1 MVAGHPS
8 GRPDRVPQLRYGHAS
23 TVGGRQRRSV
33 APVTT
38 AVAVE
43 PRQERARRP
52 LELAALGVAAVP
64 GMRPVSV
71 VATRPTR
78 DGVDTAVV
86 RDDTARHWVVTAPRP
101 GVAGAELEAECA
113 VLDVLADRTPFAVPR
128 PQGHAPLPGGGRAI
142 VYPALRGEPLSLTV
156 LGQDQELA
164 GSVARA
170 MAAVHSVDV
179 DRFLEVGVPAYE
191 GESLRRRCLATLDR
205 GAETGAVPPSLLGR
219 WEARIEDVSRWR
231 FLPCPVHGELL
242 ADRVLV
248 EDRRVSAVVDWAGA
262 RVSDPAEDLAWLAV
276 GADPEV
282 FAVVVAEYAA
292 ARGGGLDP
300 HLVDRAVLHGEMA
313 LVTWLL
319 HGTRTGDEDIV
330 SGAGGMLRRLAL
342 WHDEHGDGPTPEPP
356 AHSVVTD
363 AGSGHGSTDRT
374 PVGPHD
380 ASGSSV
386 VIVLPD
392 EPALE
397 RSPVPDEAPAGGS
410 PTGSEPA
417 TDPTAKPATKPATD
431 IADDVWGGWDDW
443 DEEPAAGSAS

>member
-1 MVAGHPS
+1 VA
-8 GRPDRVPQLRYGHAS
+8 D
-23 TVGGRQRRSV
+23 
-33 APVTT
+33 VTT

-43 PRQERARRP
+43 PRQGRARRP

-71 VATRPTR
+71 VAIRPTR
-78 DGVDTAVV
+78 DGVDTAVI

-128 PQGHAPLPGGGRAI
+128 PQGHAPLPGGGRAM
-142 VYPALRGEPLSLTV
+142 VHPALRGEPLSLTA
-156 LGQDQELA
+156 LGEDRELA

-179 DRFLEVGVPAYE
+179 DRFLAVGVPAYD
-191 GESLRRRCLATLDR
+191 GDSLRRRCLATLDR
-205 GAETGAVPPSLLGR
+205 GAETGAIPPSLLGR
-219 WEARIEDVSRWR
+219 WESRIEDVSRWR

-248 EDRRVSAVVDWAGA
+248 EDGRVSAVVDWAGA

-276 GADPEV
+276 GADPETL
-282 FAVVVAEYAA
+282 AVVVAEYAA

-300 HLVDRAVLHGEMA
+300 HLVDRAVLHGELA

-319 HGTRTGDEDIV
+319 HGARTGDAGIV
-330 SGAGGMLRRLAL
+330 SDAGDMLRRLAA
-342 WHDEHGDGPTPEPP
+342 WHDEHADGP
-356 AHSVVTD
+356 
-363 AGSGHGSTDRT
+363 
-374 PVGPHD
+374 
-380 ASGSSV
+380 
-386 VIVLPD
+386 
-392 EPALE
+392 
-397 RSPVPDEAPAGGS
+397 APAALSGRDGAADE
-410 PTGSEPA
+410 GSEPA
-417 TDPTAKPATKPATD
+417 AGSPDDRHDDSGTSAEPRVTAGLPTEAAPGVIDLRMEPGD
-431 IADDVWGGWDDW
+431 EDDVGDGPEDTWGDWDDW

>member
-1 MVAGHPS
+1 M
-8 GRPDRVPQLRYGHAS
+8 
-23 TVGGRQRRSV
+23 
-33 APVTT
+33 TT

-78 DGVDTAVV
+78 DGVDTAVI
-86 RDDTARHWVVTAPRP
+86 RDDTSRHWVVTAPRP

-128 PQGHAPLPGGGRAI
+128 PQGHAPLAGGGRAM
-142 VYPALRGEPLSLTV
+142 VYPALRGEPLSLTA
-156 LGQDQELA
+156 LGEDRDLA

-170 MAAVHSVDV
+170 MAAVHAVDV
-179 DRFLEVGVPAYE
+179 DRFLAVGVPSYD
-191 GESLRRRCLATLDR
+191 GGGLRRRCLATLDR

-219 WEARIEDVSRWR
+219 WESRIEDVSRWR

-248 EDRRVSAVVDWAGA
+248 EDGRVSAVVDWAGA

-276 GADPEV
+276 GADPEAL
-282 FAVVVAEYAA
+282 AVVVAEYAA

-300 HLVDRAVLHGEMA
+300 HLVDRAVLHGELA

-319 HGTRTGDEDIV
+319 HGARTGDDGVV
-330 SGAGGMLRRLAL
+330 SDAGEMLRRLGA
-342 WHDEHGDGPTPEPP
+342 WHDEHEDGPAGEPAGRGAGRASGAVTGGDGPDPGAPEERPEPAAGPVASAAP
-356 AHSVVTD
+356 AVVDLRDRPDVSPADGADVTD
-363 AGSGHGSTDRT
+363 DRADRGAHDDTD
-374 PVGPHD
+374 
-380 ASGSSV
+380 
-386 VIVLPD
+386 
-392 EPALE
+392 
-397 RSPVPDEAPAGGS
+397 
-410 PTGSEPA
+410 
-417 TDPTAKPATKPATD
+417 
-431 IADDVWGGWDDW
+431 DDTWGDWDDW
-443 DEEPAAGSAS
+443 DEEPTAGSAS

>member
-1 MVAGHPS
+1 VA
-8 GRPDRVPQLRYGHAS
+8 D
-23 TVGGRQRRSV
+23 
-33 APVTT
+33 VTT
-38 AVAVE
+38 AVAAE

-52 LELAALGVAAVP
+52 LELAALAVAAVP

-78 DGVDTAVV
+78 DGVDTAVI

-128 PQGHAPLPGGGRAI
+128 PQGHAPLPGGGRAM
-142 VYPALRGEPLSLTV
+142 VHPALRGEPLSLTA
-156 LGQDQELA
+156 LGEDRDLA
-164 GSVARA
+164 ASVARA
-170 MAAVHSVDV
+170 MAAVHAVDV
-179 DRFLEVGVPAYE
+179 DRFLAVGVPAYDGE
-191 GESLRRRCLATLDR
+191 GLRRRCLATLDR

-219 WEARIEDVSRWR
+219 WESRIEDVSRWR

-248 EDRRVSAVVDWAGA
+248 EDGRVSAVVDWSGA

-276 GADPEV
+276 GADPEAL
-282 FAVVVAEYAA
+282 AVVVAEYAT

-319 HGTRTGDEDIV
+319 HGARTGDGGIV
-330 SGAGGMLRRLAL
+330 ADAGEMLRRLAT
-342 WHDEHGDGPTPEPP
+342 WHDEHGDGPTPQP
-356 AHSVVTD
+356 T
-363 AGSGHGSTDRT
+363 GHLA
-374 PVGPHD
+374 
-380 ASGSSV
+380 ASGPTTSTAAAGVATAGVATAGEDDAVPAVRDEGHPAPAPDGSAGPV
-386 VIVLPD
+386 VIDLRDESGDRPAPAPDVEPGDD
-392 EPALE
+392 EP
-397 RSPVPDEAPAGGS
+397 GG
-410 PTGSEPA
+410 A
-417 TDPTAKPATKPATD
+417 AV
-431 IADDVWGGWDDW
+431 DDGAEDTWGDWDDW